1 VATLN
6 PIAPALPV
14 AKKRLGAMLIPGYEI
29 PESFWDPLPED
40 ELRLWEGEG
49 E

>member
-1 VATLN
+1 
-6 PIAPALPV
+6 
-14 AKKRLGAMLIPGYEI
+14 MLIPGYEI